1 MLNED
6 HQKVFNAYVYD
17 FLKRSGATEAA
28 RAYLQTVDIQNGFLY
43 EWWLV
48 FWEVYC
54 ANGNSSMPGSETAQR
69 YLEQIRNRN
78 NNNRLRMIPDQLHQ
92 IPMGYAQMM
101 AIQVSQTQATIQVH
115 NPQQLSSSQAAQ
127 NTNVSSSP
135 NKRQRMM
142 PPDSS
147 GNYLSNVQF
156 NNSTPRPQMTV
167 NPNMTQSNLILTTV
181 RWLIQIIHDL
191 SSNSNLINRITNTI
205 YVSSTQDQKQLHT
218 AAAMINVPIMLNN
231 VPHGML
237 RHPNLYNSVFP
248 ANMNMLAQNRVGSIR
263 PTNDGHK
270 MFFNNR
276 SQMTPQQLMVYQQS
290 LQQQQIQQ
298 QLQQQ
303 QLQHHQ
309 QQIQQQQIQQ
319 IQQQQLQQQQQAAQ
333 AHQNAHQVQTPQTQ
347 QTQVQAQQTQIQA
360 QPVANNVNNT
370 PQRESTE
377 DGNDNEKGAKNI
389 SKTPT
394 QQRAQTSGQSAL
406 DFDVDECRDYAN
418 SLGDG
423 VDPFGFLHDG
433 FEQQSQSDDAN
444 FNDYFDFGGE
454 N

>member
-1 MLNED
+1 
-6 HQKVFNAYVYD
+6 
-17 FLKRSGATEAA
+17 
-28 RAYLQTVDIQNGFLY
+28 
-43 EWWLV
+43 
-48 FWEVYC
+48 
-54 ANGNSSMPGSETAQR
+54 MPGSETAQR

-101 AIQVSQTQATIQVH
+101 AMVPVNVNVESNSNNENMINNIS
-115 NPQQLSSSQAAQ
+115 PQQVNPIKLRNRMFQAAQ

-181 RWLIQIIHDL
+181 LQIIHDL